1 MKFSSILT
9 ARSSA
14 SALILAGAVLLGVHG
29 IANAQSGSSGN
40 APENPAD
47 YSDKKDPIK
56 GHTGE
61 GYGGTSSD
69 TGQSG
74 SAKRG
79 KQGQAGY
86 NKENPADYTDKK
98 DPIKGHTGEGY
109 SGGSSDKN
117 NAGSNQRNKNK
128 NDVYGIPKEKEHMDQ
143 GYVDQ
148 QKRVERNQDPRSP
161 SPDPH
166 VPDFPTDKQG
176 RPLKDL
182 SKEQGG
188 PIGPN

>member
-1 MKFSSILT
+1 MKFSSISIV
-9 ARSSA
+9 RSSA
-14 SALILAGAVLLGVHG
+14 SAMILAGTMLLGVHG
-29 IANAQSGSSGN
+29 LANAQSGSSGQ
-40 APENPAD
+40 ATENPAD

-61 GYGGTSSD
+61 GY
-69 TGQSG
+69 SG
-74 SAKRG
+74 NSGDK
-79 KQGQAGY
+79 
-86 NKENPADYTDKK
+86 NKA
-98 DPIKGHTGEGY
+98 
-109 SGGSSDKN
+109 GSSQRGQKDK
-117 NAGSNQRNKNK
+117 
-128 NDVYGIPKEKEHMDQ
+128 YGVPQVKEDTEM

-148 QKRVERNQDPRSP
+148 QKRAERNKDPRSP
-161 SPDPH
+161 SPDSH